1 MWLTEHVLKAETHTA
16 PMTASRAVSMQRGTT
31 CRQSGVNGGNAD
43 AHNTGVTQFLPKPQ
57 LRHFVA
63 MDKIILKF
71 TQKGQGTKTANIN
84 FKQKNTMRGISLPN
98 FQIYYSYSNQVCS
111 ISGERQTDQ
120 WNRMENPGTDPH
132 KQLNDFDRTAQE
144 FAGIKMTFPQTV
156 PEQLGAHWQKTWAPW
171 ANSCIPYIKRRDQ
184 RLKCKGSRWITDHG
198 LEAPWS

>member
-1 MWLTEHVLKAETHTA
+1 MPFTTAQKLKCLGVINRTRAQGWDPRSTDDSKQSSEHAEGHHMQTE
-16 PMTASRAVSMQRGTT
+16 R
-31 CRQSGVNGGNAD
+31 CRRCKCWRTQHR
-43 AHNTGVTQFLPKPQ
+43 HNTISAKTSV
-57 LRHFVA
+57 RHFVA
-63 MDKIILKF
+63 MDKTILKF

-144 FAGIKMTFPQTV
+144 FAGIKMTFPTN
-156 PEQLGAHWQKTWAPW
+156 GARATGCPLAENMSPL
-171 ANSCIPYIKRRDQ
+171 N
-184 RLKCKGSRWITDHG
+184 
-198 LEAPWS
+198 